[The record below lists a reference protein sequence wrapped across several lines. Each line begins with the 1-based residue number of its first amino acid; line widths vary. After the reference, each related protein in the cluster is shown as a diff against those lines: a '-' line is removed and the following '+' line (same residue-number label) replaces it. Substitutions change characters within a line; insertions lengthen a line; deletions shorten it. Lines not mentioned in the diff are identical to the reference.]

1 MAPIAVNP
9 EQMRII
15 AAALR
20 THSRRI
26 QSAVESIEAEM
37 ARLSAD
43 QFSGQR
49 AESLR
54 LRFQTAQQRLTQ
66 YAAMLNKFADQL
78 DEAAEAFR
86 RADAAHGNAG
96 QGNSFQLTTTFSTGE
111 QAARVRAAQAAMRT
125 VTWSKLW

>member
-20 THSRRI
+20 AHSRRI
-26 QSAVESIEAEM
+26 QSAVESVEAEM

-49 AESLR
+49 AEDLR
-54 LRFQTAQQRLTQ
+54 LRFQAARQRLAQ
-66 YAAMLNKFADQL
+66 YASMLNKFADQL

-86 RADAAHGNAG
+86 RADAAHNDATPHGA
-96 QGNSFQLTTTFSTGE
+96 FQLTTAFNTGE
-111 QAARVRAAQAAMRT
+111 QAARARAAQAAVRT